1 MHDRCM
7 VTRSRSSGVDSRV
20 GIDYRHRG
28 ACCASRRKEDMDMQ
42 ATGAAEAVVASY
54 RDTVMACVAVM
65 EMQSRAS
72 SEAFWCRIPEAACSE
87 KGKGNIGAE
96 AASKVASAPGP

>member
-7 VTRSRSSGVDSRV
+7 VTRSRSRSSGVDSRV

-28 ACCASRRKEDMDMQ
+28 ACCASRRKKDMQ

-54 RDTVMACVAVM
+54 RDTVHGMRGCDGDAEPCVERSVLVPN
-65 EMQSRAS
+65 SRS
-72 SEAFWCRIPEAACSE
+72 SVQRERQRQH
-87 KGKGNIGAE
+87 
-96 AASKVASAPGP
+96 